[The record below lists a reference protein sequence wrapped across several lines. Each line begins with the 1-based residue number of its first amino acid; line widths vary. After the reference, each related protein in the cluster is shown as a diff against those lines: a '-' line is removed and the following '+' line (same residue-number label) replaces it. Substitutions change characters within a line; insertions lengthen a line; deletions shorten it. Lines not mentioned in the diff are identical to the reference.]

1 VSGKNFFLR
10 HLWAP
15 TFEWLL
21 LSGNR
26 NILIAEMTS
35 FVPVD
40 DHSLKTIYYLSLPL
54 FILFLMLQHS
64 SPSLLLCVFTYS
76 RERIKKK
83 KVTFPT
89 SHRTLVDPFY
99 KMPTTAA
106 MRRHF
111 LPSIFQGKFSR
122 MLALTSGSL
131 FLSFFFY

>member
-83 KVTFPT
+83 KSDF
-89 SHRTLVDPFY
+89 SHISQD
-99 KMPTTAA
+99 AC
-106 MRRHF
+106 
-111 LPSIFQGKFSR
+111 
-122 MLALTSGSL
+122 GSL
-131 FLSFFFY
+131 LQNAYNSCNEKTLSPLYFSGQILQNACAHFWLPLSFFFY